1 MEQQTDIII
10 YFIKMFIMN
19 LLVYYC
25 FMKITN
31 SNNKRVKIISLV
43 IVTDVILVGICTYLE
58 FFIDSLISLLIMFIF
73 YGVCLGLIKK
83 MKLCYSLIITLIS
96 YAICTICLIFSAILT
111 YIPYRLFYEIFS
123 IENNYLNT
131 LMVLTVQTILVC
143 GFFRIKRFKK
153 GFNFINDK
161 LNSDITDIIII
172 NVSTIVILIYCLLG
186 TMYDEITRNLL
197 VTFVIISV
205 IMIATI
211 RKTLTMY
218 YKQKLQKE
226 TLKYYEEELAEKN
239 NEIQN
244 LKNEKFNI
252 SKITHEFYNRQKA
265 LELLVKQNITPNNNI
280 SEISASKNVLN
291 IIKSLTE
298 EYSEEFNTIKEL
310 PKLETTGIPE
320 IDSMFKYMQNECNK
334 NNIEFKLKI
343 IGNIHPLINN
353 IIPKNKLE
361 TLIGDH
367 IRDAINAVN
376 AINTENKEI
385 LVILGIKN
393 KKYELAIHDTGI
405 DFTIETLLKLGKEA
419 VTTNSN
425 NGGSGIGFLTTFET
439 LKQTKASLIITE
451 QNPNKERYY
460 SKSIIIRFDGKN
472 QYKIRSYR
480 AFEIK
485 KHRNKENIIIEKI

>member
-1 MEQQTDIII
+1 MGYSII
-10 YFIKMFIMN
+10 
-19 LLVYYC
+19 L
-25 FMKITN
+25 T
-31 SNNKRVKIISLV
+31 
-43 IVTDVILVGICTYLE
+43 T
-58 FFIDSLISLLIMFIF
+58 
-73 YGVCLGLIKK
+73 
-83 MKLCYSLIITLIS
+83 IS
-96 YAICTICLIFSAILT
+96 YSICTIFYVASVVLGYIFHDNIGRND
-111 YIPYRLFYEIFS
+111 Y
-123 IENNYLNT
+123 YLNFIII
-131 LMVLTVQTILVC
+131 VIIQSILFFT
-143 GFFRIKRFKK
+143 FFRIKRFKY
-153 GFNFINDK
+153 GFDFLNKK
-161 LNSDITDIIII
+161 LNNDFLNIIMINISTTII
-172 NVSTIVILIYCLLG
+172 LTYCLLG
-186 TMYDEITRNLL
+186 TINDDITKNLL
-197 VTFVIISV
+197 LVYIILGFTMLLLIYKTFII
-205 IMIATI
+205 
-211 RKTLTMY
+211 Y
-218 YKQKLQKE
+218 NKQRIFE
-226 TLKYYEEELAEKN
+226 NTLKEYKEELNAKQ
-239 NEIQN
+239 NEIEN
-244 LKNEKFNI
+244 LKNEKFKI

-265 LELLVKQNITPNNNI
+265 LELLVKQNINNDSKIQKSNV
-280 SEISASKNVLN
+280 SKNVLN
-291 IIKSLTE
+291 IINSLTE
-298 EYSEEFNTIKEL
+298 EYSEEFNSIKEL
-310 PKLETTGIPE
+310 PKLESTGITE

-460 SKSIIIRFDGKN
+460 SKSVIIRFDGKN

-485 KHRNKENIIIEKI
+485 KHRNKENIIIEKT

>member
-1 MEQQTDIII
+1 MEIKSDIII
-10 YFIKMFIMN
+10 YFLKLLVMGIFICYGYIKMSNKKKMKLTVSISIFMVSLILGIVCTYIKFFIN
-19 LLVYYC
+19 SFLSVIVFCFSFGSLLAI
-25 FMKITN
+25 ITKN
-31 SNNKRVKIISLV
+31 KMGYTLVATMISSAICVICQVISLLIIFIPYRLINIPNNYLYLLIISLV
-43 IVTDVILVGICTYLE
+43 QFILIYA
-58 FFIDSLISLLIMFIF
+58 FF
-73 YGVCLGLIKK
+73 K
-83 MKLCYSLIITLIS
+83 
-96 YAICTICLIFSAILT
+96 
-111 YIPYRLFYEIFS
+111 
-123 IENNYLNT
+123 
-131 LMVLTVQTILVC
+131 
-143 GFFRIKRFKK
+143 IKRFKY
-153 GFNFINDK
+153 GFDFLYKRLNNDFA
-161 LNSDITDIIII
+161 DIIMI
-172 NVSTIVILIYCLLG
+172 NISVAVILITCLLG
-186 TMYDEITRNLL
+186 TIFDGIEEVRKNLL
-197 VTFVIISV
+197 ITFVILGFTMLV
-205 IMIATI
+205 MIQ
-211 RKTLTMY
+211 KTLTMY
-218 YKQKLQKE
+218 YKQKLLE
-226 TLKYYEEELAEKN
+226 NTLKEYKEELNAKQ
-239 NEIQN
+239 NEIEN
-244 LKNEKFNI
+244 LKNEKFKI

-265 LELLVKQNITPNNNI
+265 LELLVKQNINNDSKIQKSNV
-280 SEISASKNVLN
+280 SKNVLN
-291 IIKSLTE
+291 IINSLTE
-298 EYSEEFNTIKEL
+298 EYSEEFNSIKEL
-310 PKLETTGIPE
+310 PKLESTGITE

-460 SKSIIIRFDGKN
+460 SKSVIIRFDGKN

-485 KHRNKENIIIEKI
+485 KHRNKENIIIEKT